1 MKDLIVSKDVKMPV
15 GYTAWR
21 DDIEQLI
28 SVSKLRTAIS
38 VNSSVLDLYWHI
50 GQSILQ
56 QQKKKDGVIK

>member
-1 MKDLIVSKDVKMPV
+1 MTMKDLIVSKNERMPV

-38 VNSSVLDLYWHI
+38 VNSSMLDLYWHI
-50 GQSILQ
+50 GQSIL
-56 QQKKKDGVIK
+56 